1 MSKDLTKEYKEAV
14 MNDLPDLWGRIEAAI
29 DAQENEKNKEIKSE
43 TVKKE
48 ETETIKTESN
58 LKIVGNETVKETV
71 VKKKRRMPVWLV
83 TAVPFAAILLVV
95 IVPLSLFGLLA
106 AGGAKSSQSNSAA
119 MSDSA
124 PMAAEACDTVTTC
137 EASVE
142 MAYEDISTGSDSSE
156 TLTYKSADM
165 DLTGTNA
172 FQNLT
177 GNNTEA
183 VADGASES
191 EGMGTELPSAVSEK
205 EILVNE
211 ALLVKVD
218 SFYENEHGQMADLT
232 ILEVNSE
239 TNIPY
244 SGFEAYK
251 AGQSVTARI
260 DDYDYKLYGEYEVSL
275 YFVPDKINEFWA
287 IYHIEE

>member
-29 DAQENEKNKEIKSE
+29 DAQENEKNNEIKSE

-58 LKIVGNETVKETV
+58 IKLVGNETVKETV
-71 VKKKRRMPVWLV
+71 IKKKRRMPVWLV

-95 IVPLSLFGLLA
+95 IVPLSLFGLLS
-106 AGGAKSSQSNSAA
+106 AGGAKSSQSYSAA
-119 MSDSA
+119 MSDCA
-124 PMAAEACDTVTTC
+124 PMAEACDTVTNC
-137 EASVE
+137 EDSVE
-142 MAYEDISTGSDSSE
+142 MAYEDISTGGDSSD

-165 DLTGTNA
+165 DLSGTNA
-172 FQNLT
+172 VQNLT

-191 EGMGTELPSAVSEK
+191 EEMGTELPSSVSEE

>member
-29 DAQENEKNKEIKSE
+29 DAQENEKNNEIKSE

-58 LKIVGNETVKETV
+58 IKLVGNETVKETV
-71 VKKKRRMPVWLV
+71 IKKKRRMPVWLV

-95 IVPLSLFGLLA
+95 IVPLSLFGLLS
-106 AGGAKSSQSNSAA
+106 AGGAKSSESYSAA
-119 MSDSA
+119 MSDCA
-124 PMAAEACDTVTTC
+124 PMAAEITTC
-137 EASVE
+137 DEQTE
-142 MAYEDISTGSDSSE
+142 MAYDAVSNMTDSSDS
-156 TLTYKSADM
+156 LTYKSADM
-165 DLTGTNA
+165 DLTGINSLQNYPNTNV
-172 FQNLT
+172 
-177 GNNTEA
+177 EA
-183 VADGASES
+183 AADGNSES
-191 EGMGTELPSAVSEK
+191 EGVGGRVPSSSSEE

-218 SFYENEHGQMADLT
+218 FFYENEHGKMADLI
-232 ILEVNSE
+232 ILEVNSDS
-239 TNIPY
+239 NIPY
-244 SGFEAYK
+244 SGFEPYK

-275 YFVPDKINEFWA
+275 YFVPDKTNEFWA
-287 IYHIEE
+287 VYHIEE